1 MPRLLK
7 HHGIWLL
14 AWLLGALVGAG
25 LLARAELLRLHD
37 AFDTDARIV
46 HRLLSQQAVQHD
58 AILQTLFLLGS
69 ADTSGNPEQR
79 LPLVYP
85 HILSVQRSEA
95 SQPWPDP
102 VLQSAQDRSRRA
114 DHAVLVDADFSHQ
127 QYRVL
132 LAGQANSYA
141 LTIDALRMVP
151 WIDWPMDTTTS
162 PVQVALT
169 QGTQTLVLQAGALG
183 AATTQGWNFL
193 AHKTLASPSQPFDV
207 VSQQHVSPA
216 ALPWA
221 LMAAVA
227 VGWAALLAAA
237 RALILQSQNRR
248 RAEARLRMG
257 QLTRLNT
264 LGELAAGMA
273 HELNQPLTAIL
284 ATSQAAQRL
293 LQDDPMEPAD
303 VQHALQQT
311 VQQARRAA
319 DVLGRLRRSVERP
332 GLASET
338 HALNPLTW
346 VRKALDLL
354 APELQRAHITPQV
367 QCLGAPFDVVADAV
381 ALEQILHNLLTN
393 AIHALEQV
401 PVPRRALTLVLER
414 RADLGYLTVRDTGPG
429 IAADALPHVF
439 EPFFTTRK
447 DGLGLGLSLCE
458 TLAASMG
465 GTLTARAAQPHG
477 TELCL
482 TLALKP
488 AQDSLA

>member
-7 HHGIWLL
+7 RHGLWLL
-14 AWLLGALVGAG
+14 AWGIGALVGAG
-25 LLARAELLRLHD
+25 LVARAELTRLQD
-37 AFDTDARIV
+37 VFDTDARIV

-58 AILQTLFLLGS
+58 AILQTLTLLGTLET
-69 ADTSGNPEQR
+69 AGHPEQR
-79 LPLVYP
+79 LSLVYS

-95 SQPWPDP
+95 RQPWPDP
-102 VLQSAQDRSRRA
+102 VLQSAQDRSRTA
-114 DHAVLVDADFSHQ
+114 GHAVLVDTDFSHN

-151 WIDWPMDTTTS
+151 WSDWPMDATTS
-162 PVQVALT
+162 PVQVALM
-169 QGTQTLVLQAGALG
+169 QGEQTLVLQAGDLG
-183 AATTQGWNFL
+183 AATSQGWNFL

-237 RALILQSQNRR
+237 RALILQIQNRR

-293 LQDDPMEPAD
+293 LQDDPIEPAD

-338 HALNPLTW
+338 HALNPLAL

-367 QCLGAPFDVVADAV
+367 QCIGAPFEVVADAV

-401 PVPRRALTLVLER
+401 PVPRRTLTLVLER
-414 RADLGYLTVRDTGPG
+414 RADLGHLIVRDTGPG
-429 IAADALPHVF
+429 IPADALPHVF

-465 GTLTARAAQPHG
+465 GTLTAQAAQPHG

-482 TLALKP
+482 TLAIKP